1 MGAKKR
7 TYSARD
13 IEDMVKIELEDA
25 IATERK
31 NLKDLKGVTDK
42 EWASLT
48 CDLKDRFNKARGNAL
63 ELGDVTLYVKL
74 GKKTYDTISMS
85 VGNYSRINVIE
96 EDAERKSRSYVVIDN
111 LPPETKKE
119 RIALIEKLLKEKK
132 DAIDRVKKVNDLT
145 RKLENYKSIA
155 ARFRLGYT
163 GDPSD
168 LESINHKCREYLLK
182 DEK

>member
-25 IATERK
+25 IAAEHK

-74 GKKTYDTISMS
+74 GKKAYDTANMR
-85 VGNYSRINVIE
+85 VGNCNRIKVIE
-96 EDAERKSRSYVVIDN
+96 EADQYKSRSYVVIDN

-119 RIALIEKLLKEKK
+119 CIALIEKLLKEKK
-132 DAIDRVKKVNDLT
+132 DVIDRVKKVNELT